1 MKNNNITIFIFGA
14 GSRVARKTFV
24 KLKDYNIVGF
34 SRYSKISEI
43 NEYKVLRFKNINF
56 VKKTIEKTKSNKIVL
71 VFMETLSIPNLIVNK
86 SQYELKKEI
95 TSNLLNPHNIIKKI
109 LPVLIKKN
117 WGRIILCGSSG
128 ALSSSP
134 GISGYSLSKHG
145 LLGYNKIL
153 SKEYARL
160 GITSNYLSLGVFK
173 SPLSAKVNRSYI
185 KKLLSDTDTQNYG
198 DYNSVAN
205 AIDFIIKSDYVTG
218 SIIPVDGGFN

>member
-1 MKNNNITIFIFGA
+1 M
-14 GSRVARKTFV
+14 
-24 KLKDYNIVGF
+24 
-34 SRYSKISEI
+34 
-43 NEYKVLRFKNINF
+43 
-56 VKKTIEKTKSNKIVL
+56 
-71 VFMETLSIPNLIVNK
+71 
-86 SQYELKKEI
+86 
-95 TSNLLNPHNIIKKI
+95 
-109 LPVLIKKN
+109 
-117 WGRIILCGSSG
+117 
-128 ALSSSP
+128 
-134 GISGYSLSKHG
+134 
-145 LLGYNKIL
+145 GYNKIL